1 MRPRT
6 LGAAVAL
13 WLLPNVATAGSWV
26 DCTSG
31 AARGGFDSV
40 LSSICFEWTATGD
53 STLIAPARCASIE
66 IGPLIPSTTDTS
78 TGATAYVYRCGSGNV
93 GSAAGAGQCSKM
105 LVDTDGDG
113 IVTAA
118 DDVTLDGVTFGRQGQ
133 QYQTATLLYVSPQA
147 ATSAKT
153 ARLMITCH

>member
-1 MRPRT
+1 MRLRT

-31 AARGGFDSV
+31 AASGGFDSV
-40 LSSICFEWTATGD
+40 LRAICFEWTATGN
-53 STLIAPARCASIE
+53 STLIATARCASIE
-66 IGPLIPSTTDTS
+66 IGPLIPSTTDTA
-78 TGATAYVYRCGSGNV
+78 TGATAYVYRCGRGDV
-93 GSAAGAGQCSKM
+93 GAAASAGQCEKM

-113 IVTAA
+113 IP
-118 DDVTLDGVTFGRQGQ
+118 DDVPMDGVTIGRQGQ
-133 QYQTATLLYVSPQA
+133 QWQTATLLYVSPQA